1 MYKRQTYNRF
11 VSLVADGRDMDLTDV
26 EEIAKGRVWAGKT
39 ALELGLVDAI
49 GGLDD
54 AISSA
59 ADLSNVSGYEVI
71 FLEKELSTRE
81 KLITEILNVSV
92 NIFAKTYPS
101 RGIIDTLIPRELL
114 DFASMSKAP
123 GLYMHCF
130 QCQVR

>member
-1 MYKRQTYNRF
+1 MT
-11 VSLVADGRDMDLTDV
+11 LTNV
-26 EEIAKGRVWAGKT
+26 EEIAKGRIWAGKT

-59 ADLSNVSGYEVI
+59 ADLSDVSDYEVI

-81 KLITEILNVSV
+81 KLINEILNVSV
-92 NIFAKTYPS
+92 KVFAKNYPTHN
-101 RGIIDTLIPRELL
+101 IIDTLIPRELL

-123 GLYMHCF
+123 GLYMHCLH
-130 QCQVR
+130 CQVR